1 MFRKLFAFV
10 LLGVLLSTFGC
21 PSDSPQ
27 TEPQEVKPTY
37 SLNSILAGEI
47 SVCKILPDSELES
60 EFGISSG
67 AIEHTSGGLTLGN
80 ITSRHCDYGTMQ
92 LQTSGVRIR
101 ISQYNDGSFEEFWKE
116 GYDGTV
122 EGYNYKYSQSLAG
135 PSLIVRLPDDIL
147 MEITGNSDFPQMSN
161 ENLYSTAETVLSRL
175 NFSDESTHQLT
186 APSAQKNT
194 YVGEEISFDYP
205 KNWEVNPMFDGKVT
219 LEDSD
224 GITIFIV
231 GISQNQLYSKE
242 NGTAEFHAALESSS
256 TFSPNMVLLKDEV
269 KESSGIRRY
278 LSVQETDGMVGIM
291 YFYQPLED
299 PFQPPVLALGTF
311 SSSRY
316 QLYETAISET
326 LESIETQ

>member
-10 LLGVLLSTFGC
+10 LLGVLLSAFGC

-27 TEPQEVKPTY
+27 TEPQHVEPTY

-47 SVCKILPDSELES
+47 SVCKLLPDSDLES
-60 EFGISSG
+60 QFGISSG
-67 AIEHTSGGLTLGN
+67 ALEHTQGGLTLGN
-80 ITSRHCDYGTMQ
+80 ITSKHCDYGTMQ
-92 LQTSGVRIR
+92 LQTSGVRVR
-101 ISQYNDGSFEEFWKE
+101 ISQYNAGGFEEFWKE
-116 GYDGTV
+116 GYNGTV
-122 EGYNYKYSQSLAG
+122 EGYSYLFSQSLAG
-135 PSLIVRLPDDIL
+135 PSIRVRLPDNTL

-161 ENLYSTAETVLSRL
+161 ENLYSTAETVLSRI
-175 NFSDESTHQLT
+175 NFSDDSPHQLT
-186 APSAQKNT
+186 APSSQKNT
-194 YVGEEISFDYP
+194 YVGEELSFVYP

-224 GITIFIV
+224 GVTIFV
-231 GISQNQLYSKE
+231 LGASQNEVYSKE

-256 TFSPNMVLLKDEV
+256 TFSPGMVLLKDEV

-278 LSVQETDGMVGIM
+278 LSIQETEGVVGIM

-299 PFQPPVLALGTF
+299 PFQPSVLALGTF

-316 QLYETAISET
+316 QLYETAISEI